1 MIILSMKQHKRC
13 GMACLWLGLFVTL
26 LLGMALAGCQPRDDS
41 PPDPGT
47 PEPPDHMGE
56 FFGECGTLTF
66 LENRMVHVGFSE
78 HFAGA
83 LQDSPNNADYSYA
96 FTWYSFGL
104 CRYDVATEFVLYHAE
119 SETNLTFASDPAAT
133 ESRISLKSAL
143 EGFDEPTVFTKTER

>member
-1 MIILSMKQHKRC
+1 MITLSMKRQERC
-13 GMACLWLGLFVTL
+13 AGACLWRSLFVTL
-26 LLGMALAGCQPRDDS
+26 LLGAALAGCQPHDDG
-41 PPDPGT
+41 PPNPGT

-66 LENRMVHVGFSE
+66 LENRMVHVGFSD

-119 SETNLTFASDPAAT
+119 SDTSLTFASDPAAT
-133 ESRISLKSAL
+133 ENRISLKSAL
-143 EGFDEPTVFTKTER
+143 TGFDEPAVFTKTER